1 MPKPHKLEAV
11 EELVSDFT
19 GSEAALLASFRGL
32 KVAELTELRRTL
44 APTQTEFKVVKN
56 TLARIAAR
64 QAGLE
69 DLVPLLEGSTAIAF
83 VRGDPVAAAKGL
95 DEVAK
100 KYPALVIK
108 GGLLDRKALTAE
120 RAVAL
125 ASVKPREVLLAGLA
139 GAIQAPVVTV
149 VSMVAAPV
157 RSLAYALA
165 AYRDKLGGGDT
176 PPAAEPEA
184 A

>member
-1 MPKPHKLEAV
+1 MPKPHKVEAV
-11 EELVSDFT
+11 EELVGDFT
-19 GSEAALLASFRGL
+19 GSQAALLASFRGL
-32 KVAELTELRRTL
+32 KVAELTELRRAL
-44 APTQTEFKVVKN
+44 APTETQFKVVKN

-64 QAGLE
+64 EAGLE

-83 VRGDPVAAAKGL
+83 VKGDPVAAAKGL

-108 GGLLDRKALTAE
+108 GGLMERKVLSPE
-120 RAVAL
+120 RTLAL
-125 ASVKPREVLLAGLA
+125 ASIKPREVLLAGLA
-139 GAIQAPVVTV
+139 GAIQSPVATV
-149 VSMVAAPV
+149 AGLVNAPV

-165 AYRDKLGGGDT
+165 AYQQKLGGGET
-176 PPAAEPEA
+176 PPAEPEA